1 MIFDIFYLIY
11 LFLGY
16 AVYYTLN
23 RIVVRMLFYVHH
35 DSNGGLA
42 GGGGGGG
49 GWLDGI
55 NVQ

>member
-35 DSNGGLA
+35 DSNGGL

-49 GWLDGI
+49 LDGK